1 MYIHLI
7 PLCICIRFR
16 SVQLFFLPFSKLFFF
31 RKTKCLF
38 ETFKLAWLFYS
49 TVKIH
54 NHIISFYFGIYIS
67 TFQVSVHRK
76 ERSQIPRRS
85 TEWWRPCLYPQCNRK
100 ISKKCV
106 YKVCSCF
113 SSYDRFKQK
122 MIKIKKQKYSNISWP
137 TGE

>member
-1 MYIHLI
+1 MIIHLI
-7 PLCICIRFR
+7 SLCIWIKFR
-16 SVQLFFLPFSKLFFF
+16 SYKLFLLPFSKLFFF
-31 RKTKCLF
+31 RETKCLF
-38 ETFKLAWLFYS
+38 VKHLNLPDSFTVTIDSHETFS
-49 TVKIH
+49 
-54 NHIISFYFGIYIS
+54 HIISFFYFGIYIS

-113 SSYDRFKQK
+113 SSYNRFKQK
-122 MIKIKKQKYSNISWP
+122 MTKIKKQKYSNIS
-137 TGE
+137 